1 MQYDQNFLIILR
13 FLGTNYHGWQIQKNA
28 LSIQEVFQ
36 NALFKVIKHKTD
48 IKSCSRT
55 DSGVHANAF
64 CVNCKINIK
73 IAPKNLILAI
83 NRFLPNDI
91 KVINCIKV
99 SDNFHARY
107 SCIKKEYIYKIYNN
121 KIMDPF
127 MYGRSLHFWYPINLD
142 LINNFCKIFLGY
154 HDFSAF
160 CSLDNRKK
168 INMFRNIIYLDAKKN
183 KYNKNIIEFKIQ
195 ADGFLYNMVRIIIG
209 TLLEANYKK
218 MNCSDIENILKSKN
232 RNFAGDTLPACGLYL
247 NRIFYKGLII

>member
-127 MYGRSLHFWYPINLD
+127 MYGRSLHFCYPINLD
-142 LINNFCKIFLGY
+142 LINNFCKVL
-154 HDFSAF
+154 
-160 CSLDNRKK
+160 
-168 INMFRNIIYLDAKKN
+168 
-183 KYNKNIIEFKIQ
+183 
-195 ADGFLYNMVRIIIG
+195 
-209 TLLEANYKK
+209 
-218 MNCSDIENILKSKN
+218 
-232 RNFAGDTLPACGLYL
+232 FAL
-247 NRIFYKGLII
+247 